1 MKTATHNLAFIVE
14 DNEMFS
20 TMLDYTL
27 SNDSNSMCRF
37 VSYKS
42 GEECI
47 HNLYMNP
54 IVVILDYGLPGMNG
68 LKTLK
73 VIKKY
78 NSDISVVILTSKND
92 ASLARNVFNAG
103 AEHYLVKQKS
113 TVPQITKIINV
124 ILNDGIDKRS
134 MEKCKE
140 SSNVFSTFW
149 KTISNHKNKRTT

>member
-1 MKTATHNLAFIVE
+1 MKTTTHNLAFIVE

-27 SNDSNSMCRF
+27 SNDCICHF
-37 VSYKS
+37 VSFRS

-47 HNLYMNP
+47 NNLYMNP
-54 IVVILDYGLPGMNG
+54 IMIILDYGLPGMDG

-78 NSDISVVILTSKND
+78 NPDISVVVLTSKND
-92 ASLARNVFNAG
+92 QEVARNFFNAG

-113 TVPQITKIINV
+113 TVPQILKIINN
-124 ILNDGIDKRS
+124 ILNEGISKRS
-134 MEKCKE
+134 REKNKE
-140 SSNVFSTFW
+140 SGNIFSALW
-149 KTISNHKNKRTT
+149 KTIRNHEKKTAT